1 MLHRKDHGSFM
12 SRLSSHITSG
22 QNDKR
27 SVHRVMNEINTVLG
41 DIHKTLPTR
50 INIDRYTLATQYV
63 SQFIP
68 YTSIWNIKFTYNFE
82 SPEVALM
89 QILHLE
95 YILSNESDVLFKK
108 DKEILKEM
116 TQLFMKYSP
125 YSEKLFEV
133 RKRRFLDYV
142 HQESTF
148 NNSI

>member
-1 MLHRKDHGSFM
+1 M
-12 SRLSSHITSG
+12 SDLSSHTTSG

-27 SVHRVMNEINTVLG
+27 SVHRVMTEINTILG
-41 DIHKTLPTR
+41 NIHKKLPTR
-50 INIDRYTLATQYV
+50 INIDGYTLATQYV

-68 YTSIWNIKFTYNFE
+68 YTTIWNIKFTYNFE

-95 YILSNESDVLFKK
+95 YILSNESDVLFEK

-125 YSEKLFEV
+125 YSEKLFEL
-133 RKRRFLDYV
+133 RKRHFLDFV
-142 HQESTF
+142 RQEGTF
-148 NNSI
+148 TKSI